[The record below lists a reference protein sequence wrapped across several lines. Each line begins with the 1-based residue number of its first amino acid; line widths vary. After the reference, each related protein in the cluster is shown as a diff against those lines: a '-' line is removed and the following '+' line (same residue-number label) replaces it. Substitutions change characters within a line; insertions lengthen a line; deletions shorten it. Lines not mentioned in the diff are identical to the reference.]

1 MKTSNKTLSLLVVML
16 VLVALLLARPAN
28 AKGADKFCQ
37 RVDVISSDMVSGMQN
52 KKHRPLSKRS
62 LDESRLEN
70 IRSAS
75 DSKRA
80 ESFNKLYEKYNTETQ
95 KNIIDEYRIALET
108 ALKTR
113 REKTDIARQR
123 FIAQINELGGNH
135 EALINNYESKIITSI
150 QAANSIASARC
161 AEGEDSEIIKAAYK
175 QSLQT
180 AKQNFVVDRQ
190 NTELKK
196 SKIDSLVQLR
206 KQSIDSAMADFKLSA
221 EAARA
226 KLVDSLK

>member
-95 KNIIDEYRIALET
+95 KHILEH
-108 ALKTR
+108 K
-113 REKTDIARQR
+113 
-123 FIAQINELGGNH
+123 FIECK
-135 EALINNYESKIITSI
+135 ESIT
-150 QAANSIASARC
+150 
-161 AEGEDSEIIKAAYK
+161 
-175 QSLQT
+175 
-180 AKQNFVVDRQ
+180 
-190 NTELKK
+190 
-196 SKIDSLVQLR
+196 
-206 KQSIDSAMADFKLSA
+206 
-221 EAARA
+221 
-226 KLVDSLK
+226 